1 MKTLAELQTELETLQ
16 AELSEAQDKLK
27 DIQNNP
33 QEYTD
38 LESMYDD
45 YLDEIYSEQCEALPV
60 VISGSK
66 LISEFDPTMYRCGFN
81 DYCNDYDYSSLDVYQ
96 ETEDLIS
103 DLEDQIY
110 DIEDQIDDLDE
121 ASDNE

>member
-16 AELSEAQDKLK
+16 AELSEAQGKLK
-27 DIQNNP
+27 DIENNP
-33 QEYTD
+33 QEYTN
-38 LESMYDD
+38 LENMYDD
-45 YLDEIYSEQCEALPV
+45 FLDDMYAEQCEALPV

-66 LISEFDPTMYRCGFN
+66 LISEFDPTMYSCGFS
-81 DYCNDYDYSSLDVYQ
+81 DYCNDYDYASLDVYQ

-110 DIEDQIDDLDE
+110 AIETEIEE
-121 ASDNE
+121 ALDNE